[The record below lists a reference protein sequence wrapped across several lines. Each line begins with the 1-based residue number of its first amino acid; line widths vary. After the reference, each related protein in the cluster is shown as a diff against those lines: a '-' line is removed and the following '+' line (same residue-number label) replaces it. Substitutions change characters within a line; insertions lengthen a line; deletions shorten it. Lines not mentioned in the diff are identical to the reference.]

1 MTNINDAAE
10 VIGRF
15 AEDAARALATE
26 GHLAPDL
33 TIIRTVEELEALDP
47 DTMVWGRHYGP
58 YAVGALT
65 LDPFIPEGTPPLHAV
80 VICEA
85 SDVRAARKALGK
97 ETLK

>member
-1 MTNINDAAE
+1 MSTIDDAAE

-15 AEDAARALATE
+15 AEDAARALAAE

-47 DTMVWGRHYGP
+47 DTMVWGRHHGP
-58 YAVGALT
+58 FAVGALT
-65 LDPFIPEGTPPLHAV
+65 PDPFAPERTPPLPAV

-85 SDVRAARKALGK
+85 ADVRAARKALK
-97 ETLK
+97 EATA